1 MLRSCEQAEAAGPL
15 ALPGGPV
22 LPGAS
27 SSAVPTIAIVDDDSV
42 QLSIY
47 KKQFAKMGANVVTF
61 SSGEVCWCSPAPLP
75 GARSVVLSLSHCLPF
90 TAYWLV
96 AYGW

>member
-1 MLRSCEQAEAAGPL
+1 M
-15 ALPGGPV
+15 
-22 LPGAS
+22 
-27 SSAVPTIAIVDDDSV
+27 PTIAIVDDDSV